1 MVQLNNNKLL
11 IICLL
16 FSVKLFSQQLPVNS
30 QYVYNPMV
38 INPAFCGISESS
50 SIILMNRSQ
59 WKGFTEDEIS
69 TTSLSADYL
78 LNKEQHGV
86 GSMVYSD
93 RTGAISLNG
102 LDLMY
107 SFKFP
112 VFLDYNLSLGIS
124 ANFYQYIFD
133 ENMFETASYDP
144 IISGEK
150 HKKINF
156 DSNFGFLLYDDF
168 LFLGGSVVNMV
179 QSDVLDS
186 QGNISVPN
194 QLIRNYYFFGG
205 YSIFNDESKIG
216 FEQSF
221 LLKKTPFT
229 DFQYDINVKTIF
241 NDIFWL
247 GAGYRN
253 NNEIVG
259 LFGFKYNRFSIIYS
273 LDYNY
278 GDIGSYSGPSHQFS
292 LIFYLKKD
300 ANQDW
305 KSNKML
311 IQSY

>member
-1 MVQLNNNKLL
+1 MIQLNNNKLL

-16 FSVKLFSQQLPVNS
+16 FSFKLFSQQLPLNS
-30 QYVYNPMV
+30 QYIYNPMV
-38 INPAFCGISESS
+38 INPSFCGVSESS

-59 WKGFTEDEIS
+59 WKGFTDDDIS

-78 LNKEQHGV
+78 LKNQKHGI

-93 RTGAISLNG
+93 KTGAISLNG

-112 VFLDYNLSLGIS
+112 IFLDYNLSLGIS

-133 ENMFETASYDP
+133 EMMFETASYDP

-150 HKKINF
+150 YKKINF

-168 LFLGGSVVNMV
+168 LFFGGSVVNMI
-179 QSDVLDS
+179 QSNVLDS
-186 QGNISVPN
+186 QGNINVPN

-205 YSIFNDESKIG
+205 YSIYNDESKIG

-229 DFQYDINVKTIF
+229 DFQYDINIKTIF
-241 NDIFWL
+241 FHFFN
-247 GAGYRN
+247 
-253 NNEIVG
+253 
-259 LFGFKYNRFSIIYS
+259 YS
-273 LDYNY
+273 
-278 GDIGSYSGPSHQFS
+278 
-292 LIFYLKKD
+292 
-300 ANQDW
+300 A
-305 KSNKML
+305 
-311 IQSY
+311 